1 MSSAKRELGCSAS
14 RSDSSTN
21 GRAAGVANPVCVALD
36 CSQPQLI
43 LPFDL
48 AVFQRRPG
56 RCHGSRWG
64 RLAPPLTTP
73 WPERPSSQVKWRVL
87 PPRLAM
93 SCRLAGFGEVASSP
107 RFHSHSQSSPGVGL
121 GACWCPGRSG
131 AAIYPTV
138 SGGACSA
145 TTTSHDFAVTGTEVR
160 TAISLGLAVRYLKV
174 KARVSACSPF
184 WLATM
189 TL

>member
-1 MSSAKRELGCSAS
+1 MSSAKRELGCPAS
-14 RSDSSTN
+14 RSDRREGGRGCQPSLRSSRFSST
-21 GRAAGVANPVCVALD
+21 
-36 CSQPQLI
+36 
-43 LPFDL
+43 
-48 AVFQRRPG
+48 
-56 RCHGSRWG
+56 
-64 RLAPPLTTP
+64 
-73 WPERPSSQVKWRVL
+73 QVKWRVL

-93 SCRLAGFGEVASSP
+93 SCRLAGFGEVASSL
-107 RFHSHSQSSPGVGL
+107 RFHSHSQRSPGFGL

-131 AAIYPTV
+131 AAIYPTA

-145 TTTSHDFAVTGTEVR
+145 TTTSHDFAVTGTGAR